1 MEIKS
6 FEPGI
11 PRHVAIIM
19 DGNGRWAQ
27 ARGLPRTTG
36 HQAGIQAMRG
46 IVEACGELGVCVLTL
61 YAFST
66 ENWTRPQAEVDFLM
80 RLLQAYARREV
91 SELRRNGVRL
101 NVIGRR
107 ERLPPALLDTLDRA
121 MRETCDS
128 ERLILNLAI
137 NYGGRAE
144 IVDATRS
151 LVRAVRRGEVD
162 PGQVDE
168 ATFGRFL
175 YTAGLPD
182 PELVIRTAGEQ
193 RLSNFLLWQATRS
206 FFWSTPVCW
215 PDFQEAD
222 LLVAI
227 RAWHRYGE
235 ERTVESTDISE
246 KGRLDK

>member
-1 MEIKS
+1 MEMKS
-6 FEPGI
+6 FEPGV

-27 ARGLPRTTG
+27 ARGLPRTAG
-36 HQAGIQAMRG
+36 HQAGVRSIRS
-46 IVEACGELGVCVLTL
+46 IIEACGELGVCGLTL

-66 ENWTRPQAEVDFLM
+66 ENWARPQAEVDFLM
-80 RLLQAYARREV
+80 RLLQDYARREA

-107 ERLPPALLDTLDRA
+107 EGLPPALLETLDQA
-121 MRETCDS
+121 VRETRDG

-162 PGQVDE
+162 PERIDE
-168 ATFGRFL
+168 ATFGHFL
-175 YTAGLPD
+175 YTAARADPD
-182 PELVIRTAGEQ
+182 LVIRTGGEQ
-193 RLSNFLLWQATRS
+193 RLSNFLLWQTAEA
-206 FFWSTPVCW
+206 FFWSTPVHW
-215 PDFQEAD
+215 PDFQNAD

-227 RAWHRYGE
+227 QAWHRYGN
-235 ERTVESTDISE
+235 ERSMESTDSSQ
-246 KGRLDK
+246 KG